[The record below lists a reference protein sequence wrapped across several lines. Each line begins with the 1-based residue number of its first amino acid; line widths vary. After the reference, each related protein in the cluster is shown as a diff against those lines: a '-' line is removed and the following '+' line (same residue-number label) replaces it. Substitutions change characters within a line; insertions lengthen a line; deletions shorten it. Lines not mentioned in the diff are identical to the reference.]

1 MKSSGYV
8 FMMMMILSIPLSGQI
23 QYASALRSGE
33 GRANRVEQSAIL
45 INPVFVQP
53 GVFFSGSKIETQ
65 TSRKWWRNSV
75 RALPQP
81 YTPGQVPANILEM
94 DKLKIENFQ
103 RQQYVQ
109 QLIMNPELH
118 AQKVSFALVSTP
130 ARLLD

>member
-1 MKSSGYV
+1 
-8 FMMMMILSIPLSGQI
+8 MMMLILSIPLSGQI

-33 GRANRVEQSAIL
+33 GVANRAAQSAIL
-45 INPVFVQP
+45 VNPVFVQP
-53 GVFFSGSKIETQ
+53 GVFFSSQKVETQ
-65 TSRKWWRNSV
+65 TNRKWWRNAEQ
-75 RALPQP
+75 ALPQP

-94 DKLKIENFQ
+94 DKLKIERFQ

-118 AQKVSFALVSTP
+118 AQKVSFAMVTAP

>member
-8 FMMMMILSIPLSGQI
+8 LMMMLILSIPLSGQI

-33 GRANRVEQSAIL
+33 GRANRTAQSAIL
-45 INPVFVQP
+45 VNPVFVQP
-53 GVFFSGSKIETQ
+53 GVFFSSNKIETQ
-65 TSRKWWRNSV
+65 TNRKWWRNAE

-94 DKLKIENFQ
+94 DKFKIENFQ

-118 AQKVSFALVSTP
+118 AQKVSFAMVTTP